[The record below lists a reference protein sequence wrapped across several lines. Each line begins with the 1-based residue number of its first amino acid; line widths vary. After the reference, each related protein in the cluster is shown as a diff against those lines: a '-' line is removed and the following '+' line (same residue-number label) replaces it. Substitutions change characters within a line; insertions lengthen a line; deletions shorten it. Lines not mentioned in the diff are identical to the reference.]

1 MERRLVA
8 ILAADVAGYPGR
20 GGGRTPRITGPGFG
34 WGLSCAL
41 KAKIL
46 RKPSGASAGQ
56 SLRLRARLQEHL
68 YRIQNRGINGR
79 STRMWYFT
87 KPYKACLPFHYLCG
101 HRVVCRA
108 RYTSERMNGDTDER
122 P

>member
-8 ILAADVAGYPGR
+8 ILAADVAGFPGR

-46 RKPSGASAGQ
+46 RKPSGYLPVNPCDLERDFKS
-56 SLRLRARLQEHL
+56 
-68 YRIQNRGINGR
+68 IGI
-79 STRMWYFT
+79 
-87 KPYKACLPFHYLCG
+87 
-101 HRVVCRA
+101 
-108 RYTSERMNGDTDER
+108 TSSIEELTAV
-122 P
+122 